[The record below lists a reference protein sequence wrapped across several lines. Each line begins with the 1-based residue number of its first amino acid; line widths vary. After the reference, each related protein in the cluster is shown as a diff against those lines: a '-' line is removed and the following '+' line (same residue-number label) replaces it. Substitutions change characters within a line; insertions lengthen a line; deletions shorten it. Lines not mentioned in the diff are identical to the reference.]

1 MAKVI
6 LAGGSGFLGQALG
19 RPLAAAGWE
28 VVVLSREPRPGA
40 PFREVFWDAATAGAW
55 TTELEGASAVVNLA
69 GRSINCVHTP
79 ENRRAIVA
87 SRLNS
92 VTALGAGFARAAN
105 PPPVWVQCSATG
117 FYGDAGDRVCDE
129 TQPTGPGFLAEVCR
143 RWEETFAALPL
154 PGVRRIVLR
163 LGVVLDANHGALPP
177 LVRLT
182 RRFLGGSA
190 GSGRQYFS
198 WIHRDDLMAIFQ
210 RVLVQP
216 ELAGT
221 YNACSPAPVTNAEF
235 MRELRTGLGRPW
247 SPPAPEFAI
256 RLVAG
261 PLMGVDPDLA
271 LQGQRGIP
279 RRLQAAGFT
288 FAQPTIGPALRDLL
302 GKPPA
307 D

>member
-19 RPLAAAGWE
+19 RRLAAAGRE
-28 VVVLSREPRPGA
+28 VVVLSRAPRPDA

-55 TTELEGASAVVNLA
+55 TAELEGAAAVINLA

-79 ENRRAIVA
+79 ENRRAILA
-87 SRLNS
+87 SRLNA

-117 FYGDAGDRVCDE
+117 FYGDAGDRGCDE
-129 TQPTGPGFLAEVCR
+129 TQPVGEGFLAEVCR
-143 RWEETFAALPL
+143 RWEETFAALAL

-163 LGVVLDANHGALPP
+163 LGVVLDPNHGALPP

-182 RRFLGGSA
+182 RRFLGGAA

-210 RVLVQP
+210 TVLARP

-221 YNACSPAPVTNAEF
+221 YNACAPAPVTNAAF
-235 MRELRTGLGRPW
+235 MRELRTVLGRPW
-247 SPPAPEFAI
+247 SPPAPGFAI
-256 RLVAG
+256 RWAAG
-261 PLMGVDPDLA
+261 PLLGVDPALA
-271 LQGQRGIP
+271 LQGQRGLP
-279 RRLQAAGFT
+279 ARLQTAGFT
-288 FAQPTIGPALRDLL
+288 FAHPTVAAALRELL
-302 GKPPA
+302 GSKPS
-307 D
+307 